1 MDHELLVCA
10 ACGRTGTPADVAT
23 GWSMSTP
30 PRPTGAREARPPGP
44 LSALCPECLRRS
56 VRDVEARLDP

>member
-1 MDHELLVCA
+1 MDPEHLVCA

-30 PRPTGAREARPPGP
+30 PRPTGSTAARAHGP
-44 LSALCPECLRRS
+44 LTALCPACARDR
-56 VRDVEARLDP
+56 VRHLEARLDP